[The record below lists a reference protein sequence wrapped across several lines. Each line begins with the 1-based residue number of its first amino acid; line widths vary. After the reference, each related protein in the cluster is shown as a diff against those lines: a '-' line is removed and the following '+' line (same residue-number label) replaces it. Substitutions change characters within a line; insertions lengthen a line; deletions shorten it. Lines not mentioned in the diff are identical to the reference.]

1 MTASGKTSRCTPWC
15 ASSSSPPTSTP
26 GSGAPWTPCA
36 TRPTSKNSGP
46 AEPRRGRTGEP
57 PLLGRQARLSDRP
70 HGLQGQLAKPVAAGH
85 GGRGLGLCPA
95 SRHAGQLV
103 RSGLGGPGHAV
114 PLRRHPRPRCA
125 EPGHGPGPTGRGAA
139 PGRAGTGAAVVRT
152 AAGHLRHQCDGHCQ
166 RAGSGAPHPG
176 RAGRSGHQ
184 QRQMLREQE
193 WVWGYRETD
202 PMGGYDPYSASKGC
216 TELVVASYR
225 RSFLNTANVPVA
237 SARAGNVIGGGDW
250 TPTRL
255 VPDVL
260 AAFSAQQAV
269 TLRQPGAIRPWQHV
283 LEPLSGYLALAQRL
297 HEQGMAWAEGWN
309 FGPHESDART
319 VGWVVQELARRW
331 GPDAR
336 WQTETQAQPH
346 EAHTLKLDCS
356 KAHSR
361 LGWQPRWR
369 ADTALQHTLDWHRAW
384 QAGADMRQLSLDQI
398 TEFESAA

>member
-1 MTASGKTSRCTPWC
+1 MEELVNRRFWAGKRVFLTGHTGFKGAWLSLWLQAMGAEVWGFALPPGTPVNLFEVGSVAQGMHSRFGDIRDLDALTQAMAQARPDVVLHLAAQALVPLSYEQPLDTFSTNVMGTANVLEAVRR
-15 ASSSSPPTSTP
+15 TP
-26 GSGAPWTPCA
+26 G
-36 TRPTSKNSGP
+36 
-46 AEPRRGRTGEP
+46 
-57 PLLGRQARLSDRP
+57 
-70 HGLQGQLAKPVAAGH
+70 
-85 GGRGLGLCPA
+85 
-95 SRHAGQLV
+95 V
-103 RSGLGGPGHAV
+103 R
-114 PLRRHPRPRCA
+114 
-125 EPGHGPGPTGRGAA
+125 
-139 PGRAGTGAAVVRT
+139 AVV
-152 AAGHLRHQCDGHCQ
+152 AISSDKCY
-166 RAGSGAPHPG
+166 
-176 RAGRSGHQ
+176 
-184 QRQMLREQE
+184 ENQE

-225 RSFLNTANVPVA
+225 RSFLNAAGVPLA

-369 ADTALQHTLDWHRAW
+369 ADTALQYTLDWHRAW
-384 QAGADMRQLSLDQI
+384 QAGADMRQQTLDQI

>member
-70 HGLQGQLAKPVAAGH
+70 HGLQGQLAEPVAAGH
-85 GGRGLGLCPA
+85 GGRGLGFALPPGTPVNLFEVGSVA
-95 SRHAGQLV
+95 QGMQSRFGDIRDLDALSQAMAQARPDVVLHLAAQAL
-103 RSGLGGPGHAV
+103 V
-114 PLRRHPRPRCA
+114 PLSYEQPLDTFATNVMGTANVLEAVRRT
-125 EPGHGPGPTGRGAA
+125 PGVR
-139 PGRAGTGAAVVRT
+139 AVV
-152 AAGHLRHQCDGHCQ
+152 AISSDKCY
-166 RAGSGAPHPG
+166 
-176 RAGRSGHQ
+176 
-184 QRQMLREQE
+184 ENQE

-283 LEPLSGYLALAQRL
+283 L
-297 HEQGMAWAEGWN
+297 
-309 FGPHESDART
+309 
-319 VGWVVQELARRW
+319 
-331 GPDAR
+331 
-336 WQTETQAQPH
+336 
-346 EAHTLKLDCS
+346 
-356 KAHSR
+356 
-361 LGWQPRWR
+361 
-369 ADTALQHTLDWHRAW
+369 
-384 QAGADMRQLSLDQI
+384 
-398 TEFESAA
+398 